1 MMNNVYISQRYL
13 CDVLEDMRKADKT
26 KNYSY
31 TAGLIEEAQI
41 LATAMEEALELK
53 QSRLELTK
61 KMKKYRR
68 IAKKLNKYIEELD
81 ELNEEFKE
89 SKKKPRKK

>member
-1 MMNNVYISQRYL
+1 MKEINELVEALVEMRIKTISK
-13 CDVLEDMRKADKT
+13 DF
-26 KNYSY
+26 S
-31 TAGLIEEAQI
+31 GFSSLIETVQVKGTY
-41 LATAMEEALELK
+41 LEEALELK

-89 SKKKPRKK
+89 AKKNPRKK